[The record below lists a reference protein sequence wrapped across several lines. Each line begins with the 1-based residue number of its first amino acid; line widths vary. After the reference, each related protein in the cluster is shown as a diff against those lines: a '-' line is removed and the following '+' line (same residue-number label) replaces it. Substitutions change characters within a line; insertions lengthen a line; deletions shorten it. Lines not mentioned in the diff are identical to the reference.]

1 MTNMSFW
8 IIAAAL
14 AIGTGLLLA
23 LAVLRGR
30 AAAEPPAAY
39 DLRVYRDQ
47 FSEIE
52 RDARRGVI
60 AADEAERL
68 RSEISRR
75 ILAADAQ
82 MRTGGATA
90 GQPRLAGRAGALLAM
105 ALIAGGG
112 LALYAAIGTPGY
124 GDMPMRARLDASEEA
139 RAGRL
144 GQDAAEAR
152 FGPGETAP
160 PRDADA
166 EHLQLVQR
174 LREVVA
180 ARPEDQQGLRFLV
193 RSEVALGRMVAA
205 RKAQEQLIAVRGEA
219 ASATDFA
226 MLAELMIEAAGG
238 YVSKDAVTALRA
250 ALDRDPRAPAA
261 RFYLGLY
268 HLQTGRPDLAFPIWR
283 DLLEESRP
291 DAPWAAPIRA
301 RIGEIAQRAGVRYTP
316 PGTASGTGAPGPSA
330 ADMQAAAGMDP
341 EARAGMIRAMVG
353 RLSGRLATEGGTVQE
368 WARLVKAYG
377 VLGETDKARD
387 ALETARETFADDSA
401 ALATLQGIA
410 EIAESAGVAQ

>member
-1 MTNMSFW
+1 
-8 IIAAAL
+8 
-14 AIGTGLLLA
+14 
-23 LAVLRGR
+23 
-30 AAAEPPAAY
+30 
-39 DLRVYRDQ
+39 
-47 FSEIE
+47 
-52 RDARRGVI
+52 
-60 AADEAERL
+60 
-68 RSEISRR
+68 
-75 ILAADAQ
+75 
-82 MRTGGATA
+82 
-90 GQPRLAGRAGALLAM
+90 
-105 ALIAGGG
+105 
-112 LALYAAIGTPGY
+112 
-124 GDMPMRARLDASEEA
+124 
-139 RAGRL
+139 
-144 GQDAAEAR
+144 
-152 FGPGETAP
+152 
-160 PRDADA
+160 
-166 EHLQLVQR
+166 
-174 LREVVA
+174 
-180 ARPEDQQGLRFLV
+180 
-193 RSEVALGRMVAA
+193 
-205 RKAQEQLIAVRGEA
+205 
-219 ASATDFA
+219 

-410 EIAESAGVAQ
+410 ESAGVAQ